1 MLAIDVTWED
11 ASFFEYLQCQ
21 KAIAQ
26 EEEKE
31 TAVFLG
37 DRESGEG
44 LLLAIKPYGGK
55 GYEWILQG
63 HDYTLIIGNWLEPKT
78 RPSIMAQIHSGRS
91 GLLVRKQPLTVCF
104 AFSAF
109 LAQRFRQ

>member
-1 MLAIDVTWED
+1 VLIDVTWED
-11 ASFFEYLQCQ
+11 ASFFDYLQGQ

-26 EEEKE
+26 QEEKE
-31 TAVFLG
+31 AAVFLG
-37 DRESGEG
+37 NRESGDG

-78 RPSIMAQIHSGRS
+78 PAWLKFAPWRS
-91 GLLVRKQPLTVCF
+91 GLLAEALWSRE
-104 AFSAF
+104 A
-109 LAQRFRQ
+109 